1 MHLFLSLFLLLLIS
15 VSIPVSLSAN
25 FSTLSITRVHDETL
39 VCALV
44 LRSSSSNTSD
54 LICTHL
60 PSGETINYSSEGGYG
75 GSQSV
80 QYSALAA
87 ADDFLCGITPPAQG
101 KSSMIWWSFVDD
113 EDDPFNNKRVYWGP
127 LLSISA
133 GDSHVCGLINGS
145 TLKCWRWQE
154 FPDDITFKTIA
165 VGGEFVCGITTC
177 GIIKCFGNETDVV
190 MNTPQGN
197 FTTLAAGS
205 HHACAVSAAGNL
217 TCWGAGAPKME
228 HIPDDLVALSLGTNI
243 TCILASNGTVYC
255 WGSGATPPES
265 VAREAFVSIEAK
277 GDSVC
282 GVLMKNYSV
291 ICWGSQN
298 FEKNN
303 LVFEKVL
310 PGMCVPETNCSCM
323 PMGGSSSICSTE
335 GQVICGPCT
344 INLSNNKVNVPVP
357 SANPPPESPT
367 PGPGPNNN
375 RIRLVVIT
383 IGIAGAVLAASIVM
397 VGFVLYKI
405 AKKKEKRRFDLARI
419 DPTTVQQ
426 PNLGRPPSLLR
437 RNGLVSVEFTFRAL
451 HRATDGFA
459 DGNKIGSGGFGT
471 VYWGVLSDG
480 CQAAIKRAH
489 HKRRRHTENAF
500 LSELALL
507 SRVNHKN
514 LVGLLGFC
522 DDRGERI
529 LVVEYMPNGTLYDH
543 LHRLPP
549 SDSSPLFTSWTARLK
564 IALDAARGIEY
575 LHSYAVPGI
584 IHRDIKS
591 SNILLD
597 AQWIAKVSDFGLSM
611 ARNAGTGASTASAGT
626 VGYMDPEYYRLQELT
641 EKSDVYS
648 FGVVLLEIITGL
660 KAVVKTGE
668 DEEPRHVAEYVMPI
682 LSSGDIARLID
693 KRVPMTDTREEVA
706 IEKVL
711 KMAAQCVRSR
721 GRVRP
726 TMREVVMELEW
737 VLGLCGGDEDEMVE
751 VVLEVEDRG
760 STVSSMSAF
769 DLE

>member
-1 MHLFLSLFLLLLIS
+1 MHLFLYLFLLLLIS

-25 FSTLSITRVHDETL
+25 FSTLSITRVHNETL

-44 LRSSSSNTSD
+44 LRSASSNTSD
-54 LICTHL
+54 LICTHF

-75 GSQSV
+75 GGRSI
-80 QYSALAA
+80 QYSALAT
-87 ADDFLCGITPPAQG
+87 ADDFLCGITTPAQG
-101 KSSMIWWSFVDD
+101 KSSMIWWSFADD
-113 EDDPFNNKRVYWGP
+113 EDPFNNKRVYWGP
-127 LLSISA
+127 LLAISA

-145 TLKCWRWQE
+145 ALKCWRWQE
-154 FPDDITFKTIA
+154 FPDDISFKTIA

-177 GIIKCFGNETDVV
+177 GMIKCFGNETDVL
-190 MNTPQGN
+190 MKEPEGN

-205 HHACAVSAAGNL
+205 HHACAVSASGNL
-217 TCWGAGAPKME
+217 TCWGSGAPKMD
-228 HIPDDLVALSLGTNI
+228 HVPDDLVALSLGTNI

-255 WGSGATPPES
+255 WGNRATPPEL
-265 VAREAFVSIEAK
+265 VAREAFVSIEVK

-291 ICWGSQN
+291 ICWGSKN
-298 FEKNN
+298 FENN
-303 LVFEKVL
+303 SLVFEQVL
-310 PGMCVPETNCSCM
+310 PGMCAPEMSC
-323 PMGGSSSICSTE
+323 PCNSSIPGTGTIC
-335 GQVICGPCT
+335 GNDGHVICKPCT
-344 INLSNNKVNVPVP
+344 ISLSSKVNVPVP
-357 SANPPPESPT
+357 SASPPPQNHST
-367 PGPGPNNN
+367 TGGNNN

-383 IGIAGAVLAASIVM
+383 IGIAGTLLAASIVM
-397 VGFVLYKI
+397 VGLVFYKI
-405 AKKKEKRRFDLARI
+405 VINKEQRRFDLARI
-419 DPTTVQQ
+419 DPTGQQ
-426 PNLGRPPSLLR
+426 PNLVRPPSLLR
-437 RNGLVSVEFTFRAL
+437 RNGLVSAEFTFRAL
-451 HRATDGFA
+451 HRATDSFA
-459 DGNKIGSGGFGT
+459 EGNKIGSGGFGT
-471 VYWGVLSDG
+471 VYWGVLPDG

-507 SRVNHKN
+507 SRVNHKH

-597 AQWIAKVSDFGLSM
+597 SQWTAKVSDFGLSM
-611 ARNAGTGASTASAGT
+611 ARTAGTGASAASAGT

-648 FGVVLLEIITGL
+648 FGVVLLEIITGF
-660 KAVVKTGE
+660 KAVFKTGE
-668 DEEPRHVAEYVMPI
+668 DEEPCHVAEYVMPI

-693 KRVPMTDTREEVA
+693 QRVPMTDTREEVA

-769 DLE
+769 DME